1 MPDVLIEDELKELLA
16 EKGSE
21 AGEVLIAKGV
31 QLEKGC
37 DGSYDVTKAY
47 NMIMD
52 GECGTFSSVI
62 LDCLSKSREKLEA
75 LYVLSGQQEQQN

>member
-1 MPDVLIEDELKELLA
+1 M
-16 EKGSE
+16 GS
-21 AGEVLIAKGV
+21 
-31 QLEKGC
+31 

-52 GECGTFSSVI
+52 GECGAFSSVI

-75 LYVLSGQQEQQN
+75 LYAFSGQQEQQN

>member
-1 MPDVLIEDELKELLA
+1 MPDVLFEDELKELLA

-21 AGEVLIAKGV
+21 AGEILIAKGV

-52 GECGTFSSVI
+52 GECGAFSSVI
-62 LDCLSKSREKLEA
+62 LDCLSKSRKKLEA
-75 LYVLSGQQEQQN
+75 LYALSGQQEQQN